1 MKVMKTTG
9 EEEIKMNIVLYS
21 KENCQECERIKAL
34 LYHLN
39 INYLEYKLEVNYTQN
54 QFFSEFGSDA
64 TYPQIT
70 VDHRHIG
77 KIKDFLNYLKEKN
90 II

>member
-1 MKVMKTTG
+1 MKVMETTG
-9 EEEIKMNIVLYS
+9 EEEISMKVVLYA
-21 KENCQECERIKAL
+21 KEDCQECERIKAL

-39 INYLEYKLEVNYTQN
+39 ISYLEYKLGTNYTQE

-70 VDHRHIG
+70 VDYRHIG
-77 KIKDFLNYLKEKN
+77 KMKDFLNYLKEKN
-90 II
+90 VI